1 MKHIKILLA
10 IIILLSLLSSQAQAV
25 DLVTGIFLHDVA
37 NFFGFTKTEGG
48 LDLGI
53 EAIFGEGII
62 RPIAGLMINA
72 RGETSKAYAGFVLTT
87 TKSGPFA
94 SFGIGGAIQ
103 VNSVRKLGSKLLFR
117 LALEAGCSIE
127 GHRVSL
133 IWDHISNGNL
143 AEHNAGLDILG
154 IRYGYA
160 F

>member
-72 RGETSKAYAGFVLTT
+72 RGETSKAYAGFTLG
-87 TKSGPFA
+87 TKSPGVFV
-94 SFGIGGAIQ
+94 SLSLGGAVQ
-103 VNSVRKLGSKLLFR
+103 VNSIRKLGSSVLFR
-117 LALEAGCSIE
+117 LAAEIGYSIE
-127 GHRVSL
+127 GHRISL
-133 IWDHISNGNL
+133 ILDHISNANL
-143 AEHNAGLDILG
+143 ADQNAGLDVLG
-154 IRYGYA
+154 VRYGYR